1 MKDMIEFTLEDDEE
15 YGIAPTE
22 IPKLNR
28 VLDIIREVS
37 RSDIYAYEDYIN
49 DMRIPAIEEL
59 FENSREELRDDL
71 ENLNPE
77 AFREKYEDIIVEFEY
92 DADDPANSYLELE
105 NKSLA
110 EYDAEGGSYEFSEK
124 YGLPQIEGSYIDL
137 MFEGMGG
144 EKLKSNYEGAT
155 FILTEVFEGES
166 IKREILSEYPK
177 NLIAD
182 IKNKRKGAGIY
193 WSYDSPRAYGDFR
206 SWSGEHTY
214 SVVLTASFSPEAV
227 NKVKTLAANLSRPQE
242 EEIRIKKK
250 AEGKMKEVCICDFD
264 NCDCQE
270 VDWNFYA

>member
-1 MKDMIEFTLEDDEE
+1 MIDFTLKDDYE

-22 IPKLNR
+22 IPKLDR
-28 VLDIIREVS
+28 VLDIIRGVS
-37 RSDIYAYEDYIN
+37 RLDIYDYEDYIN

-59 FENSREELRDDL
+59 FEKSREELRDDL
-71 ENLNPE
+71 EKLDPE

-92 DADDPANSYLELE
+92 DSDYPSNSYLELE
-105 NKSLA
+105 NKSMA
-110 EYDAEGGSYEFSEK
+110 EYDGEGSSYEFSEK
-124 YGLPQIEGSYIDL
+124 YGLPQIESSYIDL
-137 MFEGMGG
+137 IFEGMGE

-155 FILTEVFEGES
+155 FILKEVFEGEN
-166 IKREILSEYPK
+166 IKREILSEDPK
-177 NLIAD
+177 NLITD

-214 SVVLTASFSPEAV
+214 SVVLIASFPPESI

-250 AEGKMKEVCICDFD
+250 QKEK
-264 NCDCQE
+264 
-270 VDWNFYA
+270 